1 MDENSVFVAFSVVNK
16 WGARVINWPNCFF
29 GTKTNNT
36 FDAGW

>member
-1 MDENSVFVAFSVVNK
+1 MDENSVFVAFSVVNE
-16 WGARVINWPNCFF
+16 WGARVIDWPNCFF